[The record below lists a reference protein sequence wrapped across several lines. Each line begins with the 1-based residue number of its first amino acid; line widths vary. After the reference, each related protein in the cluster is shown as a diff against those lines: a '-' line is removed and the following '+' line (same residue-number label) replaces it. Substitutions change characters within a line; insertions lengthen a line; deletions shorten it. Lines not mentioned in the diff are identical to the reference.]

1 MKIFL
6 RLLLRGERGR
16 TSLMFWAIGI
26 LMRYLPG
33 GSIFSDTATKESM
46 MQSKRQLDSL
56 EHVIFANFSHRPA
69 IELAEKIV
77 EITPQGLNKVFF
89 ADNGSSAVEI
99 ALKLSFQYH
108 LQTGSCEKKKFVAL
122 SDAYHG
128 ETLELGSSGLTCT
141 VKSTSL

>member
-1 MKIFL
+1 
-6 RLLLRGERGR
+6 
-16 TSLMFWAIGI
+16 
-26 LMRYLPG
+26 
-33 GSIFSDTATKESM
+33 
-46 MQSKRQLDSL
+46 
-56 EHVIFANFSHRPA
+56 VIFANFSHRPA

-122 SDAYHG
+122 SMPITGNAWSF
-128 ETLELGSSGLTCT
+128 GSRWAGP
-141 VKSTSL
+141 VQ